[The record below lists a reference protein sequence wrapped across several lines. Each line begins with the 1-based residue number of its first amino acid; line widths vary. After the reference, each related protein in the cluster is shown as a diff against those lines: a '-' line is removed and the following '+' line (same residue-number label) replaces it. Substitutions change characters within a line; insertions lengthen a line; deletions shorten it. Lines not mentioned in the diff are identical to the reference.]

1 MGFSRFAVGRE
12 PDAVLLGR
20 ITAGLW
26 SYRRPNRKEGF
37 YMDKIR
43 IITDTSS
50 DISVEDAERW
60 DIELLP
66 VLFQIDGKPCYESID
81 FTNEE
86 FYEMMPEY
94 EKMTAVQIPAAVY
107 LDRYDKALPPW
118 LYRCGHRYGRQLF
131 YDNLA
136 CSRSGTGAVLRTA
149 SGRTAAHPCDRFQNV
164 FHRVRRGSVASG
176 TKGGR
181 RHGVC

>member
-50 DISVEDAERW
+50 DISVEDASAGMSSFAG
-60 DIELLP
+60 P
-66 VLFQIDGKPCYESID
+66 FQIDGKP
-81 FTNEE
+81 
-86 FYEMMPEY
+86 
-94 EKMTAVQIPAAVY
+94 
-107 LDRYDKALPPW
+107 L
-118 LYRCGHRYGRQLF
+118 
-131 YDNLA
+131 
-136 CSRSGTGAVLRTA
+136 
-149 SGRTAAHPCDRFQNV
+149 
-164 FHRVRRGSVASG
+164 
-176 TKGGR
+176 
-181 RHGVC
+181 